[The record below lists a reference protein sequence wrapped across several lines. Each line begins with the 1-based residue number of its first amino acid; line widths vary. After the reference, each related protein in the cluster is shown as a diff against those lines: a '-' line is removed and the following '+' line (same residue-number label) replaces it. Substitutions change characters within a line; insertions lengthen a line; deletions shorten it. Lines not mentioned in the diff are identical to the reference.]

1 MAQRNGHVLIE
12 WAPTSSADPNL
23 TAQRGSYWNCRNA
36 NGETRRLNPDRLAQR
51 MSTLRAFVHR
61 CLAPCIFLFCA
72 SLGPRV
78 AYADENKMLI
88 LPTVI
93 APAKQCD
100 ADLKTAPPEP
110 STLQLA
116 RRIDTLLSDS
126 VQDLDLSLEIAPQA
140 RAADEERKP
149 SIPEEALVA
158 MAESRWVVSPRLIV
172 DGGKRQLRLV
182 AVAPGSR
189 VLAAR
194 IQEIEPTNVDVRAVV
209 MLGDL
214 VRSQSKGTAA
224 LGSIREPNHA
234 AQGQPSV
241 AARSEGRGVLAISSA
256 LLGGFTGY
264 WLQRASGSADP
275 RVTYPLTALGA
286 GIGLGASMLVADEW
300 DITTDDSW
308 ILTAGIGWP
317 AASGYLLAR
326 GYDVQPASD
335 RYIYAL
341 LGAGTGLTLASAS
354 ISLHQSTP
362 GGALMVH
369 SGGAVG
375 TFFGA
380 LTEWA
385 WYGKTDFSP
394 SKGMGVGAG
403 LGVLAAGVLATQ
415 IDTSSTRVL
424 FIDLGA
430 SLGALSGAALSSW
443 LLFVQEGDLP
453 ALNKNRA
460 WLGAVGAGTLIG
472 GTVGWMATRHM
483 SSSTQPNRMAVN
495 YFPYFSLTS
504 DPTVKNSSSS
514 SGWVAGLNGTW

>member
-1 MAQRNGHVLIE
+1 
-12 WAPTSSADPNL
+12 
-23 TAQRGSYWNCRNA
+23 
-36 NGETRRLNPDRLAQR
+36 
-51 MSTLRAFVHR
+51 MSTLRASVVH
-61 CLAPCIFLFCA
+61 CLSLCIFLFCA

-93 APAKQCD
+93 VPAKQCE
-100 ADLKTAPPEP
+100 ADLKTAAPPEP
-110 STLQLA
+110 ATLQLA

-140 RAADEERKP
+140 RAVDEERKP
-149 SIPEEALVA
+149 LISEESLVA
-158 MAESRWVVSPRLIV
+158 MAESRWIVSPRLMV
-172 DGGKRQLRLV
+172 DGSKRQLRLV
-182 AVAPGSR
+182 AVAPGSHI
-189 VLAAR
+189 LATR

-209 MLGDL
+209 MLAEL
-214 VRSQSKGTAA
+214 VRSQTKGPSAI
-224 LGSIREPNHA
+224 SSNREPSHVS
-234 AQGQPSV
+234 QGQPAA
-241 AARSEGRGVLAISSA
+241 AARSEGRGVLAISSF

-264 WLQRASGSADP
+264 GLQLASGSADP
-275 RVTYPLTALGA
+275 RVTYPLMALGA

-326 GYDVQPASD
+326 GYNAQPASD
-335 RYIYAL
+335 RYIFAL
-341 LGAGTGLTLASAS
+341 LGAGSGLTLASAS
-354 ISLHQSTP
+354 ISLHKSTP
-362 GGALMVH
+362 GGAVMVH

-394 SKGMGVGAG
+394 NKGMGAGAG

-415 IDTSSTRVL
+415 VDTSSTRVL

-443 LLFVQEGDLP
+443 LLFVKQGDLP
-453 ALNKNRA
+453 ELNKNRA
-460 WLGAVGAGTLIG
+460 WLGAVGTGTLIG
-472 GTVGWMATRHM
+472 GAVGWMATRHM
-483 SSSTQPNRMAVN
+483 TPSAPSNATAIN
-495 YFPYFSLTS
+495 YFPYFSLTN
-504 DPTVKNSSSS
+504 DPTVKNSNSQSS
-514 SGWVAGLNGTW
+514 SGWIAGLTGTW